1 VWCDEKEAII
11 KNSQKSFKKPHRICF
26 THGELR
32 PHNILILNGRLSGL
46 VDWGTAGWF
55 PEYWDYGGG
64 CYIVPERWAGVFHRI
79 FSQYE
84 VELEVDDE
92 IGNVPSAHPM
102 AS

>member
-55 PEYWDYGGG
+55 PEYWDYVGG